1 MENRLFIRSLQLR
14 DFRNYGQ
21 LELDFSDGLNGI
33 FGLNGAGKTN
43 ILDAL
48 HYICTTRSYF
58 SHTDQFNFRH
68 HSEAMELNASIQSR
82 DRIHQISVRV
92 VKGRKKD
99 VQVNRVKES
108 KLSDF
113 IGRFPVVMIAP
124 GDIDII
130 NGGSEERR
138 KLLDTGI
145 CQYDPVYTDTLV
157 QYNKVLANRNAL
169 LKQMD
174 DKGYVDEALL
184 QTFDD
189 MLVSYGTAI
198 HAQRKIFL
206 EQYTSYVE
214 DAYSA
219 ISGGREKAG
228 LVYQSHLSEGE
239 YVSLLKRSR
248 EKDKILHRTT
258 RGIHLDDLEL
268 LLDGHPLKKVG
279 SQGQQK
285 TFVVAL
291 KLALHTLLKDRKYLY
306 PVLLLDDIFEKFDQ
320 DRLKMLFS
328 HLGGVPSA
336 QVFITDTD
344 ENRLR
349 EVLEHSGRSFKLI
362 KVENG
367 YASEF

>member
-1 MENRLFIRSLQLR
+1 MG
-14 DFRNYGQ
+14 DFRNYGR
-21 LELDFSDGLNGI
+21 LELHFSDGLNGI

-58 SHTDQFNFRH
+58 SHADQYNFRH
-68 HSEAMELNASIQSR
+68 ECDAMELNAAIQSK
-82 DRIHQISVRV
+82 DRIQQVIIKVA
-92 VKGRKKD
+92 KGRRKE

-108 KLSDF
+108 KLSEF

-124 GDIDII
+124 GDNEII

-138 KLLDTGI
+138 KLFDTGI
-145 CQYDPVYTDTLV
+145 CQYDPVYTDTLL

-174 DKGYVDEALL
+174 DKGFVNDTLL
-184 QTFDD
+184 LTLDD
-189 MLVSYGTAI
+189 MLASYGTAI
-198 HAQRKIFL
+198 HVQRKNFL
-206 EQYTSYVE
+206 EQYAKYVE
-214 DAYSA
+214 EAYSS
-219 ISGGREKAG
+219 ISGDKEKAA
-228 LVYQSHLSEGE
+228 LVYQSHLSDGD
-239 YVSLLKRSR
+239 YVSLLKKSR
-248 EKDKILHRTT
+248 DKDRILHRTT
-258 RGIHLDDLEL
+258 KGVHLDDLEL
-268 LLDGHPLKKVG
+268 LLNGHPLKKVG

-320 DRLKMLFS
+320 GRLKMLFS
-328 HLGGVPSA
+328 HLGTVPSA

-344 ENRLR
+344 EDRLR
-349 EVLEHSGRSFKLI
+349 EVLQHSGRPFKLI

-367 YASEF
+367 HASELQHQNG